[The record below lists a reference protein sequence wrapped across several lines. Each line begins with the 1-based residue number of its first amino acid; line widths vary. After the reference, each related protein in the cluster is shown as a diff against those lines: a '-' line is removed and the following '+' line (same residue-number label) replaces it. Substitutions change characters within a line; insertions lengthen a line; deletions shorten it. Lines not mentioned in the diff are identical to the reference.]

1 MKVAIVGYGK
11 MGHEIE
17 SVLISRGHSV
27 GLIID
32 ANNAGDLNEEK
43 LKGIDVAIEF
53 SAPDVAF
60 GNIVNCIECGVP
72 VVCGTTAWL
81 DRYDSVVELC
91 KDKDGAFFYA
101 SNYSIGVNL
110 FFKINSELAGLMD
123 RFSNYDVTLNEV
135 HHTQK
140 KDAPSG
146 TAITLAEGILENCS
160 RKKQWHLGTTTESE
174 LLEVTAQRRSVVPGE
189 HTVIWESDVDTITI
203 QHNAKSRRGFA
214 VGAVVAAEFLIG
226 KKGVYTMSDLLGI

>member
-1 MKVAIVGYGK
+1 MKVAIIGYGK

-17 SVLISRGHSV
+17 NVLKARGCEV

-32 ANNAGDLNEEK
+32 ADNAGDLNAQK
-43 LKGIDVAIEF
+43 LAGIDVAIEF
-53 SAPDVAF
+53 SAPAVAF
-60 GNIVNCIECGVP
+60 ENIVKCIECGVP

-81 DRYDSVVELC
+81 DRYDEVVELC
-91 KDKDGAFFYA
+91 KKKNGAFFYA

-110 FFKINSELAGLMD
+110 FFKINAELAKMMNQ
-123 RFSNYDVTLNEV
+123 FSEYDVTLNEV

-146 TAITLAEGILENCS
+146 TAITLAEGILENCK
-160 RKKQWHLGTTTESE
+160 RKKQWHLGTTTEAD
-174 LLEVTAQRRSVVPGE
+174 LLEITAQRRSVVPGE
-189 HTVIWESDVDTITI
+189 HTIVWESDVDTITI

-214 VGAVVAAEFLIG
+214 VGAVVAAEFLVG
-226 KKGVYTMSDLLGI
+226 KKGIFTMNDLLGL

>member
-135 HHTQK
+135 HHTHK